1 MEHSDALTRRPGELL
16 PAETHTHRNP
26 IDRDA
31 VVAIVTERAA
41 DVAGVDP
48 DGVDETT
55 SFTELGIDTMGLL
68 ELAEA
73 IEDELGERTV
83 GLQIDDDDLVEL
95 RSVGETVDYVLRRL
109 G

>member
-1 MEHSDALTRRPGELL
+1 M

-31 VVAIVTERAA
+31 VVAIVIERTA

-48 DGVDETT
+48 EEVGESTT
-55 SFTELGIDTMGLL
+55 FADLGLDTLGIL

-95 RSVGETVDYVLRRL
+95 VSVGETVDYVLRRL

>member
-1 MEHSDALTRRPGELL
+1 L

-26 IDRDA
+26 IDRDTI
-31 VVAIVTERAA
+31 VAIVTERTA

-48 DGVDETT
+48 DEVNEATG
-55 SFTELGIDTMGLL
+55 FAELGLDTLGVL

-83 GLQIDDDDLVEL
+83 GLQIDDDDLVDL
-95 RSVGETVDYVLRRL
+95 TTVGETVDYVLRRL

>member
-1 MEHSDALTRRPGELL
+1 M

-31 VVAIVTERAA
+31 VVAIVIERTA

-48 DGVDETT
+48 EEVSEST
-55 SFTELGIDTMGLL
+55 SFADLRLDTLGIL

-95 RSVGETVDYVLRRL
+95 VSVGETVDYVLRRL